1 MVNISFMEKIIER
14 MMGKMKP
21 EEKERMME
29 KMMEKFFA
37 DMTKEEKQK
46 MMEEMMAKMMK
57 RMDISEMMPQMMS
70 KMMGSEGMP
79 MMKMMQEM
87 CGKMGEGD
95 FKPWEMC
102 EKIEKALQEVVK
114 TNKEILE
121 ELKRR

>member
-1 MVNISFMEKIIER
+1 MEKIIER

-46 MMEEMMAKMMK
+46 MMEEMMK

-121 ELKRR
+121 ELKRK